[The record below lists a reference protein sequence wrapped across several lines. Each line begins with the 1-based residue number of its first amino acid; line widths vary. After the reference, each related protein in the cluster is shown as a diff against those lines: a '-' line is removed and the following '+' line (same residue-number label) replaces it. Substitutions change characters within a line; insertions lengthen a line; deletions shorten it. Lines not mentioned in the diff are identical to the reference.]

1 MSEETYRI
9 FKVILMFIFAFIAWN
24 YVQTQRYSSV
34 KEYILVDKISKKA
47 LILDQSTHKF
57 E

>member
-34 KEYILVDKISKKA
+34 NEYILVDMHGRKIYAGIRFNISR
-47 LILDQSTHKF
+47 D
-57 E
+57 

>member
-24 YVQTQRYSSV
+24 YVQTQRCSSV
-34 KEYILVDKISKKA
+34 KEYILIDKISKKA

>member
-9 FKVILMFIFAFIAWN
+9 FKVILMFIFAFIVWN

-34 KEYILVDKISKKA
+34 KEYILIDKISKKA

>member
-34 KEYILVDKISKKA
+34 KEYILIDKISKKA